1 MALKPW
7 YKIVTPRDDLKEG
20 RPLDA
25 AEFAVN
31 LDLVRNG
38 QASEDYLDPKQFF
51 KRTYLTENLTGL
63 AAEVIRRLSG
73 ERTQTSAVFN
83 LATQFGGGKTHSLTL
98 LYHLAKEGPAA
109 NNLPGV
115 MTILNRAEIDTV
127 PCAAIAIFDGKEF
140 DSLSGRGGDD
150 GTPLRKTP
158 WGEIAFQLGGEKALK
173 ILKEHEEKLTAP
185 SGDVIRKFLPKDTPS
200 LILMDELM
208 NYVTRTRKS
217 GLADQFYAFLHNL
230 SEAARGMDRVVLVV
244 SVPASELEMTPSDQ
258 EDYDRIKKLLDRVG
272 KPVQI
277 SHEKETAEIIRRRL
291 FEWEGVP
298 NEANKIIQE
307 YADWVVEH
315 RQQVPSWFPVDRARE
330 EFKASYPFHP
340 LVISVF
346 ERKWRALPRFQQTRG
361 VLRMLALWVS
371 QAYREGYLGKH
382 KDTLIGIG
390 SAPLDESLFRAA
402 VFEQLGESRLEAAV
416 TTDICG
422 KSDSNATRLDAEATE
437 PIRKARLHRKV
448 ATTIFFESNGGQART
463 AEATLS
469 EIRLAVGEPDLD
481 IGNIETVLEALAP
494 PNGACFYLDVSKNR
508 YWFSMKPNLSKVLA
522 DRKAS
527 VDPKKIDER
536 LLEEIR
542 KVFTMGGGI
551 ERIYFPTKSGQIPD
565 SAQLKL
571 IIISPGYPATDSHTL
586 ECIDKM
592 TKESGSSART
602 FKNALIWAV
611 ADDINQLKDDTKK
624 VLAWEE
630 IKGEKDELG
639 LDDTQKKQL
648 DEHVGKA
655 ARDVKESVWRT
666 YKKIAVLGKDNTI
679 RVIDLGLV
687 HSSSAD
693 SMVRLIL
700 DRLRNDGDITDDVS
714 PNFLI
719 RNWPPAFKEWSTRS
733 VQNVF
738 YASPLFPRLTHP
750 ERVKDAIVRGVTNGV
765 FAYVGKAG
773 NRYDPFLYK
782 TSVSPLEIEISDDI
796 FIITSQE
803 AEEYLV
809 RTRKPACLATLEIL
823 SHQSE
828 CKPNESFTFSV
839 KGYDQYDQPID
850 VEAIAWEV
858 NGGEIDDQGNFTS
871 PGAAGVYQISA
882 RSGKIC
888 ANTTISVREIYTH
901 IPGEEFPIAEH
912 GTYAD
917 EQVIWQGELTK
928 QKWMSFFTK
937 ILKDIEND
945 KGIRIHINFSITDN
959 KAISPDRIREIEA
972 AMREFGMDK
981 K

>member
-25 AEFAVN
+25 AEFAIN
-31 LDLVRNG
+31 LDLVRTG
-38 QASEDYLDPKQFF
+38 LATEDYLDPKQFF

-83 LATQFGGGKTHSLTL
+83 LATQFGGGKTHALTL
-98 LYHLAKEGPAA
+98 LYHLAKEGHAA

-127 PCAAIAIFDGKEF
+127 PHATIAIFDGKEF
-140 DSLSGRGGDD
+140 DSLTGRGGDD
-150 GTPLRKTP
+150 GTLLRKTP
-158 WGEIAFQLGGEKALK
+158 WGEIAYQLGGEDALK
-173 ILKEHEEKLTAP
+173 ILKEHEEKQTAP
-185 SGDVIRKFLPKDTPS
+185 SGDVIRKFLPKNTPS

-208 NYVTRTRKS
+208 NYVTRTHKS
-217 GLADQFYAFLHNL
+217 GLADQFYAFLQNL
-230 SEAARGMDRVVLVV
+230 SEVARGSDRVVLVV

-272 KPVQI
+272 KPIQI

-330 EFKASYPFHP
+330 EFKATYPFHP

-361 VLRMLALWVS
+361 VLRLLALWVS
-371 QAYREGYLGKH
+371 HAYRDEVFGKQ
-382 KDTLIGIG
+382 KDALIGLG
-390 SAPLDESLFRAA
+390 SAPLEDSMFRAA

-416 TTDICG
+416 TTDIAG
-422 KSDSNATRLDAEATE
+422 KSDSHAVRLDAESAE
-437 PIRKARLHRKV
+437 SIRKARLHRKV
-448 ATTIFFESNGGQART
+448 ATTIFFESNGGQARA
-463 AEATLS
+463 AEAMLS

-494 PNGACFYLDVSKNR
+494 PNGSCFYLDVSKNR

-527 VDPKKIDER
+527 VDSKKIDER
-536 LLEEIR
+536 MLEEIR
-542 KVFTMGGGI
+542 KVFATGSGI
-551 ERIYFPTKSGQIPD
+551 ERIYFPTKSNQIPD
-565 SAQLKL
+565 TAQLKL
-571 IIISPGYPATDSHTL
+571 IVISPEYPAVLPATQ
-586 ECIDKM
+586 ECIDRM
-592 TKESGSSART
+592 TRESGTSART
-602 FKNALIWAV
+602 FKNALIWALP
-611 ADDINQLKDDTKK
+611 DDTAQLKEDTKR

-630 IKGEKDELG
+630 IQSEKNELG
-639 LDDTQKKQL
+639 LDDAQKKQL

-655 ARDVKESVWRT
+655 SRDLKECIWRT
-666 YKKIAVLGKDNTI
+666 YKKVAVLAKDNTI
-679 RVIDLGLV
+679 RIIDLGLV
-687 HSSSAD
+687 HSSSSE

-700 DRLRNDGDITDDVS
+700 DRLRNEGDITDDIS

-738 YASPLFPRLTHP
+738 YASPLFPRLTNP
-750 ERVKDAIVRGVTNGV
+750 ERVKDTIVRGVTNGV
-765 FAYVGKAG
+765 LAYVGKAG
-773 NRYDPFLYK
+773 DAKYEPFLYK
-782 TSVSPLEIEISDDI
+782 TSIGPLEVEISEDTY
-796 FIITSQE
+796 IIPSSV
-803 AEEYLV
+803 AEEYLLK
-809 RTRKPACLATLEIL
+809 TREPPRIESIEIL
-823 SHQSE
+823 PHQYE
-828 CKPNESFTFSV
+828 IKPGETCSFGV
-839 KGYDQYDQPID
+839 RCYDQYQHPID
-850 VEAIAWEV
+850 CEELSWEADR
-858 NGGEIDDQGNFTS
+858 GEIDTCGNFI
-871 PGAAGVYQISA
+871 AGTTEGPCQITA
-882 RSGKIC
+882 RCGSISTI
-888 ANTTISVREIYTH
+888 TTLAVKQFYT
-901 IPGEEFPIAEH
+901 IEPGEE
-912 GTYAD
+912 GT
-917 EQVIWQGELTK
+917 GETEGVYSLTEWYGEITRE
-928 QKWMSFFTK
+928 KWMSFYSKVLEGIEKGRGIK
-937 ILKDIEND
+937 IDVNFAITD
-945 KGIRIHINFSITDN
+945 KG
-959 KAISPDRIREIEA
+959 AISPEKLKEIES
-972 AMREFGMDK
+972 AMREMGMRRK